1 MRLVVVGH
9 AFLLAYAQMK
19 FIAMKQLDPDLQI
32 RLVIPA
38 RIQDRFRTE
47 TAEIHPAL
55 SAHEVVTLGTRLA
68 QIQGHMTYIHNPVAL
83 ARVVREF
90 QPDVIHIDEEP
101 QALITV
107 ETIAIQRAVAKRS
120 AVTLFTWDNLLRPR
134 DFPMGTVKSRL
145 RRYSLART
153 SAVICGNR
161 RAAEILREERQFGGA
176 IETLPQFG
184 LDIDEHRPGTETEL
198 RRSLGLDG
206 CIVIGHAGRL
216 VPEKGVLLLLEAL
229 TRLPQFPWK
238 LLMVGGGAL
247 EQEIRENWMKRFP
260 NRIVLVPT
268 VRYDQVAKYLRC
280 MDIFVLGSYATP
292 TWQEQFGLSLAQ
304 AMLLGIASIGST
316 SGAIP
321 EVLASTG
328 LLFEEK
334 SVDGLAH
341 ALETLLTSEEARR
354 ATGNAERQLALQR
367 YTSETVAA
375 SYLEVFRNAQGAAVE
390 RKRAIQETVAER
402 KE

>member
-1 MRLVVVGH
+1 MKLMVVGH
-9 AFLLAYAQMK
+9 AFLLAYAQKK
-19 FIAMKQLDPDLQI
+19 FIAMKQLDPELQI
-32 RLVIPA
+32 RLVIPNQ
-38 RIQDRFRTE
+38 IQDRFRTE
-47 TAEIHPAL
+47 RAEVHPSFA
-55 SAHEVVTLGTRLA
+55 AHEVVSLDTRLA
-68 QIQGHMTYIHNPVAL
+68 KIQGHMTYIHNPVQL
-83 ARVVREF
+83 ARVVRDF

-107 ETIAIQRAVAKRS
+107 ETIAIQRRVAKES
-120 AVTLFTWDNLLRPR
+120 GITLFTWDNLLRHR
-134 DFPMGTVKSRL
+134 RFPMGTIKSGL

-161 RAAEILREERQFGGA
+161 RAAEIVRDEHLFGGD

-184 LDIDEHRPGTETEL
+184 LDTDEHRPGDEVEL

-206 CIVIGHAGRL
+206 GIVIGHAGRL

-229 TRLPQFPWK
+229 TRLEKFPWK

-247 EQEIRENWMKRFP
+247 EREIREQWMQKFP

-280 MDIFVLGSYATP
+280 MDIFVLASYATP

-304 AMLLGIASIGST
+304 AMLLGIAAIGST

-328 LLFEEK
+328 LLFGEK
-334 SVDGLAH
+334 NVEALTR
-341 ALETLLTSEEARR
+341 ALETLLTSEATRR
-354 ATGNAERQLALQR
+354 AIGDAERQLALQR
-367 YTSETVAA
+367 YTT
-375 SYLEVFRNAQGAAVE
+375 
-390 RKRAIQETVAER
+390 ETVAESYLKVFR
-402 KE
+402 KVQRVGVGKARAT

>member
-1 MRLVVVGH
+1 MKLMVVGH
-9 AFLLAYAQMK
+9 AFLLAYAQKK
-19 FIAMKQLDPDLQI
+19 FIAMKQLDSDLQI
-32 RLVIPA
+32 RLVIPKQ
-38 RIQDRFRTE
+38 IQDRFRTE
-47 TAEIHPAL
+47 RAEIHPSFA
-55 SAHEVVTLGTRLA
+55 AHEVVTLGTRLA
-68 QIQGHMTYIHNPVAL
+68 QIQGHMTYVHDPVKL

-90 QPDVIHIDEEP
+90 QPDVIHVDEEP

-107 ETIAIQRAVAKRS
+107 ETIAIQRAVAKNS
-120 AVTLFTWDNLLRPR
+120 GITLFTWDNLLRSR
-134 DFPMGTVKSRL
+134 NFPMGTVKSRL
-145 RRYSLART
+145 RRYSLTRT
-153 SAVICGNR
+153 STVICGNR
-161 RAAEILREERQFGGA
+161 RAAEIVREERLFGGA

-184 LDIDEHRPGTETEL
+184 LDIEEHRPGTEIEL

-206 CIVIGHAGRL
+206 GIVIGHAGRL

-229 TRLPQFPWK
+229 TRLRQFPWK
-238 LLMVGGGAL
+238 LLMVGGGVL
-247 EQEIRENWMKRFP
+247 EQEIRDDWMKRFP

-334 SVDGLAH
+334 NVDGLAH
-341 ALETLLTSEEARR
+341 ALGILLTSEETRR
-354 ATGNAERQLALQR
+354 AVGDAERQLALKR
-367 YTSETVAA
+367 YTSKTVAA
-375 SYLEVFRNAQGAAVE
+375 SYLEVFRKAQRAGVE
-390 RKRAIQETVAER
+390 KTSAIQGTVAER

>member
-1 MRLVVVGH
+1 MKLMVVGH
-9 AFLLAYAQMK
+9 AFLLAYAQKK
-19 FIAMKQLDPDLQI
+19 FIAMKQVDPDLEI
-32 RLVIPA
+32 RLVIPKQ
-38 RIQDRFRTE
+38 IPDRFRTE
-47 TAEIHPAL
+47 GAEIHPSLAP
-55 SAHEVVTLGTRLA
+55 HEVVTLGTRLA
-68 QIQGHMTYIHNPVAL
+68 QIQGHMTYIHDPVKL

-107 ETIAIQRAVAKRS
+107 ETIAIQRAVAKSS
-120 AVTLFTWDNLLRPR
+120 AITLFTWDNLLRLR
-134 DFPMGTVKSRL
+134 HFPIGTVKSRL

-161 RAAEILREERQFGGA
+161 RAAEIVRGERLFGGE

-184 LDIDEHRPGTETEL
+184 LDIEEHRPGTEIEL
-198 RRSLGLDG
+198 RRSLGLDNG
-206 CIVIGHAGRL
+206 VVIGHAGRL

-229 TRLPQFPWK
+229 TRLQQFPWK
-238 LLMVGGGAL
+238 LLLVGGGAL
-247 EQEIRENWMKRFP
+247 EHEIREVWMKRFP

-304 AMLLGIASIGST
+304 AMLLGITSIGST

-334 SVDGLAH
+334 NVDGLAR
-341 ALETLLTSEEARR
+341 ALETLLASEETRR
-354 ATGNAERQLALQR
+354 AIAEAERRLALKR

-375 SYLEVFRNAQGAAVE
+375 SYLGVFRKAQ
-390 RKRAIQETVAER
+390 RADVGKAHTTQETVAER

>member
-1 MRLVVVGH
+1 MKLMVVGH
-9 AFLLAYAQMK
+9 AFLLAYAQKK

-32 RLVIPA
+32 QLVIPKQ
-38 RIQDRFRTE
+38 IQDRFRTE
-47 TAEIHPAL
+47 RAEVHPSFA
-55 SAHEVVTLGTRLA
+55 AHEITTLGTRLA
-68 QIQGHMTYIHNPVAL
+68 KIQGHMTYIHDPVQL
-83 ARVVREF
+83 ARVVRDY

-120 AVTLFTWDNLLRPR
+120 GITLFTWDNLLRPR
-134 DFPMGTVKSRL
+134 RFPMGTVKSRL
-145 RRYSLART
+145 RSYSLART

-161 RAAEILREERQFGGA
+161 RAAELVREEHLFAGA

-184 LDIDEHRPGTETEL
+184 LDIAEHQPGTEMDL

-206 CIVIGHAGRL
+206 GIVIGHAGRL

-229 TRLPQFPWK
+229 TRLERLPWK

-247 EQEIRENWMKRFP
+247 EHEIREDWMKRFP
-260 NRIVLVPT
+260 NRIILVPT

-280 MDIFVLGSYATP
+280 MDIFVLASYATP

-304 AMLLGIASIGST
+304 AMLLGIPSIGST

-328 LLFEEK
+328 LLFEQK
-334 SVDGLAH
+334 SVDGLTH
-341 ALETLLTSEEARR
+341 ALETLLASEETRHVQAD
-354 ATGNAERQLALQR
+354 AERRLALNR
-367 YTSETVAA
+367 YTSETIAA
-375 SYLEVFRNAQGAAVE
+375 SYLAVFRKVQGADFA
-390 RKRAIQETVAER
+390 RAHANRNAIAER

>member
-1 MRLVVVGH
+1 MKLMVVGH
-9 AFLLAYAQMK
+9 AFLLAYAQKK
-19 FIAMKQLDPDLQI
+19 FIAMKQVDPDLQI
-32 RLVIPA
+32 RLVIPKQ
-38 RIQDRFRTE
+38 IQDRFRTE
-47 TAEIHPAL
+47 KAEIHPSLA
-55 SAHEVVTLGTRLA
+55 AHEIVTLGTRLA
-68 QIQGHMTYIHNPVAL
+68 QIQGHMTYIHDPVKL

-90 QPDVIHIDEEP
+90 QPDVVHIDEEP

-107 ETIAIQRAVAKRS
+107 ETIAIQRAVAKNS
-120 AVTLFTWDNLLRPR
+120 GITLFTWDNLLRPR
-134 DFPMGTVKSRL
+134 HFPVGTLKSRL

-161 RAAEILREERQFGGA
+161 RAAEIVRDERLFRGA
-176 IETLPQFG
+176 LETLPQFG
-184 LDIDEHRPGTETEL
+184 LDVEEHRPGTEIEL

-206 CIVIGHAGRL
+206 GIVIGHAGRL

-229 TRLPQFPWK
+229 TRLQQFPWK

-247 EQEIRENWMKRFP
+247 ESEIREVWMKRFP

-280 MDIFVLGSYATP
+280 MDIFVLASYATP

-334 SVDGLAH
+334 NVDGLTR
-341 ALETLLTSEEARR
+341 ALETLLRSEETRR
-354 ATGNAERQLALQR
+354 AVADAERQLALKK

-375 SYLEVFRNAQGAAVE
+375 SYLEVFRKAQLADVGKTHANQ
-390 RKRAIQETVAER
+390 KTGAER

>member
-1 MRLVVVGH
+1 MRLMVVGH
-9 AFLLAYAQMK
+9 AFLLAYAQKK

-32 RLVIPA
+32 RLVIPIQ
-38 RIQDRFRTE
+38 IQDRFRTE
-47 TAEIHPAL
+47 KAEIHPAL
-55 SAHEVVTLGTRLA
+55 AVHEVVTLSTRLA
-68 QIQGHMTYIHNPVAL
+68 QIQGHMTYIHDPVKL
-83 ARVVREF
+83 ARVVRDF

-120 AVTLFTWDNLLRPR
+120 GVTLFTWDNLLRSR
-134 DFPMGTVKSRL
+134 YFPIGTVKSRL
-145 RRYSLART
+145 RRYSLARA

-161 RAAEILREERQFGGA
+161 RAAEIVREERLFRGA

-184 LDIDEHRPGTETEL
+184 LDIEEHQPGTEIEL

-206 CIVIGHAGRL
+206 GVVIGHAGRL

-229 TRLPQFPWK
+229 TRLQQFPWK

-247 EQEIRENWMKRFP
+247 EHEIRENWMKRFP

-334 SVDGLAH
+334 RVDGLAH

-354 ATGNAERQLALQR
+354 ATGDAERRVALKR

-375 SYLEVFRNAQGAAVE
+375 SYLGVFRKARRGDVSETQAA
-390 RKRAIQETVAER
+390 RDTVAER

>member
-1 MRLVVVGH
+1 MKLIVVGH
-9 AFLLAYAQMK
+9 AFLLAYAQKK

-32 RLVIPA
+32 RLVIPTQ
-38 RIQDRFRTE
+38 IQDRFRTE
-47 TAEIHPAL
+47 MAEIHPAL
-55 SAHEVVTLGTRLA
+55 AAHEVVTLGTRLA
-68 QIQGHMTYIHNPVAL
+68 QVQGHMTYIHDPIKL
-83 ARVVREF
+83 ARVIRDF

-107 ETIAIQRAVAKRS
+107 ETIAIQRAVAKKS
-120 AVTLFTWDNLLRPR
+120 GITLFTWDNLLRPR
-134 DFPMGTVKSRL
+134 HFPVGTVKSRL
-145 RRYSLART
+145 RRYSLARA

-161 RAAEILREERQFGGA
+161 RAAEILREEHLFGGA

-184 LDIDEHRPGTETEL
+184 LDIDEHRPGTEIEL

-206 CIVIGHAGRL
+206 GIVIGHAGRL

-229 TRLPQFPWK
+229 TRLQQFPWK

-247 EQEIRENWMKRFP
+247 EHEIRENWMKRFP

-280 MDIFVLGSYATP
+280 MDIFVLASYATP

-321 EVLASTG
+321 EVLSSTG
-328 LLFEEK
+328 LLFEET

-341 ALETLLTSEEARR
+341 ALETLLTSEETRHAR
-354 ATGNAERQLALQR
+354 GDAERQLALKK

-375 SYLEVFRNAQGAAVE
+375 SYMELFRKSQRTVVE
-390 RKRAIQETVAER
+390 KTPAIQETVAER

>member
-1 MRLVVVGH
+1 MKLMVVGH
-9 AFLLAYAQMK
+9 AFLLAYAQKK

-32 RLVIPA
+32 QLVIPKQ
-38 RIQDRFRTE
+38 IQDRFRTE
-47 TAEIHPAL
+47 RAEVHPSLA
-55 SAHEVVTLGTRLA
+55 AQEVVSLGTRLA
-68 QIQGHMTYIHNPVAL
+68 QIQGHMTYIHNPVQL
-83 ARVVREF
+83 ARVVRDF

-107 ETIAIQRAVAKRS
+107 ETIAIQRAVAKSS
-120 AVTLFTWDNLLRPR
+120 AITLFTWDNLLRPR
-134 DFPMGTVKSRL
+134 TFPMGTVKSSL

-153 SAVICGNR
+153 STVICGNR
-161 RAAEILREERQFGGA
+161 RAAEILREERVYGGA

-184 LDIDEHRPGTETEL
+184 LDIEEHQPGTEIEL

-206 CIVIGHAGRL
+206 GIVIGHAGRL
-216 VPEKGVLLLLEAL
+216 VPEKGVLLVLEAL
-229 TRLPQFPWK
+229 SRLEKLPWK

-247 EQEIRENWMKRFP
+247 EHEIREDWVKRFP

-280 MDIFVLGSYATP
+280 MDVFVLASYATP

-304 AMLLGIASIGST
+304 AMLLGVASIGSM

-334 SVDGLAH
+334 NVDDLTH
-341 ALETLLTSEEARR
+341 ALETLLTSEETRR
-354 ATGNAERQLALQR
+354 TIAEAERRLALQR

-375 SYLEVFRNAQGAAVE
+375 GYLEAFRKAQRVDVDKTGE
-390 RKRAIQETVAER
+390 TQKTVAE
-402 KE
+402 

>member
-1 MRLVVVGH
+1 MKLMVVGH
-9 AFLLAYAQMK
+9 AFLLAYAQKK
-19 FIAMKQLDPDLQI
+19 FIAMKQLDSDLQI
-32 RLVIPA
+32 RLVIPKQ
-38 RIQDRFRTE
+38 IQDRFRTE
-47 TAEIHPAL
+47 KAEIHPSLA
-55 SAHEVVTLGTRLA
+55 AHEVVTLGTRLA
-68 QIQGHMTYIHNPVAL
+68 QIQGHMTYIHDPAKF
-83 ARVVREF
+83 ARVVGEF
-90 QPDVIHIDEEP
+90 QPDVIHVDEEP
-101 QALITV
+101 QSLITV
-107 ETIAIQRAVAKRS
+107 ETIAIQRAVAKGS
-120 AVTLFTWDNLLRPR
+120 GITLFTWDNLLRAR
-134 DFPMGTVKSRL
+134 HFPMGMVKTSL

-161 RAAEILREERQFGGA
+161 RAAEIVREERLFGGA

-184 LDIDEHRPGTETEL
+184 LDIEEHRPGTEIEL

-206 CIVIGHAGRL
+206 GLVIGHAGRL

-229 TRLPQFPWK
+229 ARLQQFPWK

-247 EQEIRENWMKRFP
+247 EKEIREDWMTRFP

-304 AMLLGIASIGST
+304 AMLLGIASVGSR

-334 SVDGLAH
+334 NVDGLAR
-341 ALETLLTSEEARR
+341 AFESLLTSEETRR
-354 ATGNAERQLALQR
+354 AVGDAERRLALKR

-375 SYLEVFRNAQGAAVE
+375 SYLEVFRKAQRPGVE
-390 RKRAIQETVAER
+390 KTPAIQETVAER

>member
-1 MRLVVVGH
+1 MKLMVIGH
-9 AFLLAYAQMK
+9 AFLLAYAQKK
-19 FIAMKQLDPDLQI
+19 FIAMKQLDPNLQI
-32 RLVIPA
+32 RLVIPKQ
-38 RIQDRFRTE
+38 IQDRFRTE
-47 TAEIHPAL
+47 KAEIHPSLAT
-55 SAHEVVTLGTRLA
+55 HEVVSLGTRLS
-68 QIQGHMTYIHNPVAL
+68 QIQGHMTYIHDPVKL
-83 ARVVREF
+83 ARVVKEF

-101 QALITV
+101 QALVTV
-107 ETIAIQRAVAKRS
+107 ETIAIQRALAKS
-120 AVTLFTWDNLLRPR
+120 AAIALFTWDNLLRPR
-134 DFPMGTVKSRL
+134 HFPIGTVKSRL

-161 RAAEILREERQFGGA
+161 RAAEIVREERLFGGA
-176 IETLPQFG
+176 VETLPQFG
-184 LDIDEHRPGTETEL
+184 LDTEEHRPGTEIEL

-206 CIVIGHAGRL
+206 AIVIGHAGRL

-229 TRLPQFPWK
+229 TRLQQFPWK

-247 EQEIRENWMKRFP
+247 ENEIREVWMKKFP
-260 NRIVLVPT
+260 DRIVLVPT

-280 MDIFVLGSYATP
+280 MDIFVLSSYATP

-334 SVDGLAH
+334 NVDGLTH
-341 ALETLLTSEEARR
+341 ALETLLTSEETRR
-354 ATGNAERQLALQR
+354 AIADAERRLALKR

-375 SYLEVFRNAQGAAVE
+375 SYLEIFRKAQRREVGKTHVTQ
-390 RKRAIQETVAER
+390 KTVSER